1 MWTVRSDVRRAVKG
15 WCLHRSLHVRR
26 AVRGC
31 GAFIA
36 PFHTVAR
43 HSSRFS
49 HLVPMLRCVCHL
61 RCVELGEQLGEM
73 SDRGDRDGAGTACV
87 SVCSCVCLCQHR
99 SFDLFRQRL
108 ACPLFASPVRRCA
121 PCYACADCRR
131 RLRGMICRTSL
142 VRGVPAPGRRRR
154 RGAVASSCEMYFGL
168 PVDFRKKRF
177 MKP

>member
-1 MWTVRSDVRRAVKG
+1 MWTVRSDVRRAEKG

-36 PFHTVAR
+36 P
-43 HSSRFS
+43 SRFS

-61 RCVELGEQLGEM
+61 RCVELGEQLGER

-87 SVCSCVCLCQHR
+87 SVCSYR

-142 VRGVPAPGRRRR
+142 VRGVPARGRRRR
-154 RGAVASSCEMYFGL
+154 RGAVASSCELCILDCLSIFEKTDL
-168 PVDFRKKRF
+168 
-177 MKP
+177 